1 MVGLPSLDATECDL
15 HLFYLHKELG
25 IGWRNQ
31 MIKVPLMR
39 LAANE
44 PHAFYAAF
52 NRGEMYIP
60 QEIADKSVGIDGDIA
75 VALAQLAGSGM

>member
-1 MVGLPSLDATECDL
+1 
-15 HLFYLHKELG
+15 
-25 IGWRNQ
+25 

-39 LAANE
+39 LATNE